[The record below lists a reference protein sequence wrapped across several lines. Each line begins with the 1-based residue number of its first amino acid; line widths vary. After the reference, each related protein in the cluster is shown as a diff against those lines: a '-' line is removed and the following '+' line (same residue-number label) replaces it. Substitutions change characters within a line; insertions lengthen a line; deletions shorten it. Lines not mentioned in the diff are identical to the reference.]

1 MVTDKLA
8 QLPHSSEAEAGVL
21 GCILLAPDRAA
32 EFLAQLRN
40 SHFYEE
46 RTRCLFRHLNK
57 LHKDGTLPDT
67 VALHQSLR
75 DTHDLDNA
83 GGLDFVTS
91 LPDKVPSVANWP
103 SFLAILTAKEQR
115 RLVIEA
121 ANHAVRVAHDETQD
135 SANLA
140 ESFVAAGRNLT
151 MPAVVPSAP
160 ASNPWPAPLAAAA
173 IHGPAGEFVRR
184 LEPHTEA
191 DPAAILL
198 QTLVAVGNVFGRTA
212 HFMAEADQHFCNVNA
227 VLVGNTSKGRKGT
240 SWGRTNQMIAK
251 IDPYW
256 PRPVSGLSSGEGLI
270 YHVRDAQPDDEDDHG
285 IGDKRLLVM
294 EPEFA
299 RVLQSTKRESNTLSA
314 VIRQTFDTG
323 HLRTL
328 TKNSPATATGAHVSI
343 IGHITKQELAKTLAN
358 TECANGFANRFL
370 WVCVK
375 RSKLLAEGGNAHL
388 LDFDDLEQ
396 RFKRAVEFAKDRAEI
411 RRDPTARELWCDLYA
426 ELSDGKPGLLGAV
439 TSRAEALVMRLAT
452 IYAILDCSDL
462 IRPDHLRAA
471 LAVWNYCE
479 ASAAYIFG
487 DSLGDPVADEI
498 LRALRNLK
506 PEPMTRAEISD
517 LFKRHRTATE
527 IDRALSTLADGGLA
541 RMATVA
547 TPGRHAEAWSAL

>member
-1 MVTDKLA
+1 M
-8 QLPHSSEAEAGVL
+8 
-21 GCILLAPDRAA
+21 
-32 EFLAQLRN
+32 
-40 SHFYEE
+40 
-46 RTRCLFRHLNK
+46 
-57 LHKDGTLPDT
+57 
-67 VALHQSLR
+67 SL
-75 DTHDLDNA
+75 DLDQLA
-83 GGLDFVTS
+83 ADIGTDEPPPVTPPPVTS
-91 LPDKVPSVANWP
+91 
-103 SFLAILTAKEQR
+103 
-115 RLVIEA
+115 
-121 ANHAVRVAHDETQD
+121 
-135 SANLA
+135 
-140 ESFVAAGRNLT
+140 
-151 MPAVVPSAP
+151 
-160 ASNPWPAPLAAAA
+160 WPAPLAAAA
-173 IHGPAGEFVRR
+173 FHGPAGEFVRR
-184 LEPHTEA
+184 LEPHTES

-212 HFMAEADQHFCNVNA
+212 HFMAEADRHFCNVNC

-240 SWGRTNQMIAK
+240 SWGRTFQMMAK

-323 HLRTL
+323 ELRTL

-343 IGHITKQELAKTLAN
+343 IGHITKQELAKTMAD

-375 RSKLLAEGGNAHL
+375 RSKMLPEGGNAHL
-388 LDFDDLEQ
+388 LDFEDLEQ

-411 RRDPTARELWCDLYA
+411 RRDPPARELWCDRYA
-426 ELSDGKPGLLGAV
+426 QLSDGKPGLLGAV

-462 IRPDHLRAA
+462 ICPDHLRAA
-471 LAVWNYCE
+471 LAVWKYCE

-498 LRALRNLK
+498 LRALRNRK

-527 IDRALSTLADGGLA
+527 IDRALATLADAGLA
-541 RMATVA
+541 RRATVA
-547 TPGRHAEAWSAL
+547 TPGRHAEAWNAI

>member
-1 MVTDKLA
+1 MTLNLDQLAADIGTDE
-8 QLPHSSEAEAGVL
+8 PPPV
-21 GCILLAPDRAA
+21 P
-32 EFLAQLRN
+32 
-40 SHFYEE
+40 
-46 RTRCLFRHLNK
+46 
-57 LHKDGTLPDT
+57 PPP
-67 VALHQSLR
+67 
-75 DTHDLDNA
+75 
-83 GGLDFVTS
+83 VTS
-91 LPDKVPSVANWP
+91 
-103 SFLAILTAKEQR
+103 
-115 RLVIEA
+115 
-121 ANHAVRVAHDETQD
+121 
-135 SANLA
+135 
-140 ESFVAAGRNLT
+140 
-151 MPAVVPSAP
+151 
-160 ASNPWPAPLAAAA
+160 WPAPLAAAA
-173 IHGPAGEFVRR
+173 FHGPAGEFVRR

-212 HFMAEADQHFCNVNA
+212 HFMAEADQHFCNINA

-240 SWGRTNQMIAK
+240 SWGRTNQLIAK
-251 IDPYW
+251 IDPHW

-343 IGHITKQELAKTLAN
+343 IGHITKQELAKTLAD

-375 RSKLLAEGGNAHL
+375 RSKLLPEGGNAHL
-388 LDFDDLEQ
+388 LDFDDLET

-411 RRDPTARELWCDLYA
+411 RRDPHARELWCDRYA
-426 ELSDGKPGLLGAV
+426 QLSDGKPGLLGAV

-462 IRPDHLRAA
+462 IRPDDLRAA
-471 LAVWNYCE
+471 LAVWKYCE

-487 DSLGDPVADEI
+487 DSLGDPVADEN

-527 IDRALSTLADGGLA
+527 IDRALTTLADAGLA
-541 RMATVA
+541 RMATLA
-547 TPGRHAEAWSAL
+547 TPGRHAEAWNAI